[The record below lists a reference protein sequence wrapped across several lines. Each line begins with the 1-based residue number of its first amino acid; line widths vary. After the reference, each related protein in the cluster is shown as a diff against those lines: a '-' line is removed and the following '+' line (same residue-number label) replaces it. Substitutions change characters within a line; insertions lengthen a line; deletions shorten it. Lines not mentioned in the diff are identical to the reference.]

1 LKDHT
6 PLVVALAGNPNS
18 GKTSIFNYITGSRQH
33 VGNYPGVTVERK
45 EGTISIDDARVTFVD
60 IPGTYSLSPYSLEE
74 HIARDEILSSE
85 IDAVVVVVDSARLER
100 NLYLAAQIIETG
112 KPVVLALNMYD
123 EFEDSDSSMDLPLLA
138 SVLGVPCVAT
148 VGNRGTGITEL
159 KAMVIKVLR
168 GDEPA
173 RGKPPVYS
181 HDMEHAVD
189 EVSALVE
196 DRTPYNLRWT
206 AINLLMYGSA
216 LVDNAETIFDAPL
229 YDQVMAVRKRLE
241 VLEGRKLQDIV
252 TAGRYGWAS
261 GAVSECVRLKERHP
275 RTVTEKL
282 DSVMLNRF
290 LGFPIFLLV
299 LWVMFQV
306 TFTLGAVPQ
315 ILIERFFA
323 LIAAGIAFVLPNSII
338 ESLIVDGVIAGVGGV
353 LAFLPSI
360 ALLFLFISVL
370 EDTGYM
376 ARAAFIM
383 DRVMHFFGLHGKS
396 FLPMLVGFGC
406 TVPAIMATRILEHRR
421 DRIVTMLIVPF
432 MSCGAR
438 LPVYIL
444 LAGAFFGPSQ
454 AGNVIFSIYLMGIA
468 LSLVIAKILS
478 LAGGTT
484 APFVMELPPYRM
496 PTLRSVLL
504 HIWERTWLYI
514 RKAGTIILAASVV
527 LWFLMSFPRQDAG
540 DTLDAAGAAGA
551 GPDRT
556 HTVEMADTPSPA
568 LADTYA
574 GQFGRMVEPVLR
586 PLGYD
591 WRIGV
596 ALAAGFTAKEV
607 IISALAT
614 SYAVNDDGDGSAT
627 AQLQEALR
635 SDPQLDPVRA
645 YGLMLFILVY
655 VPCLA
660 VINVLRRE
668 AGGWKWVAI
677 MIVYTTTLAWSV
689 NWLFLAVVNLIR

>member
-1 LKDHT
+1 MSHT
-6 PLVVALAGNPNS
+6 SLVVALAGNPNS
-18 GKTSIFNYITGSRQH
+18 GKTSIFNYLTGSRQH
-33 VGNYPGVTVERK
+33 VGNYPGVTIERK
-45 EGTISIDDARVTFVD
+45 EGTITIDDARVTFVD

-74 HIARDEILSSE
+74 HIARDEILSPH
-85 IDAVVVVVDSARLER
+85 IDAVVVVVDTARLER
-100 NLYLAAQIIETG
+100 NLYLTAQIIETG

-123 EFEDSDSSMDLPLLA
+123 EFEDSDSSMDIPLLA
-138 SVLGVPCVAT
+138 SVLGVPCVPT

-159 KAMVIKVLR
+159 KAMVLKALR
-168 GDEPA
+168 GDVPA

-181 HDMEHAVD
+181 HEMEHVVD
-189 EVSALVE
+189 EVGALVG
-196 DRTPYNLRWT
+196 DRTPYDRRWT

-216 LVDNAETIFDAPL
+216 LADDADTVFDAPL
-229 YDQVMAVRKRLE
+229 YDRAMALRKRLE
-241 VLEGRKLQDIV
+241 ELEGRSVQDVV

-261 GAVSECVRLKERHP
+261 GAVSECVRRKKWHP
-275 RTVTEKL
+275 RTLTEKL

-306 TFTLGAVPQ
+306 TFMAGAVPQ
-315 ILIERFFA
+315 RWIERFFA
-323 LIAAGIAFVLPNSII
+323 MLATGMTFVLPDGVI
-338 ESLIVDGVIAGVGGV
+338 ESLIVDGVIAGVGSV

-370 EDTGYM
+370 EDSGYM
-376 ARAAFIM
+376 ARTAFIM
-383 DRVMHFFGLHGKS
+383 DRIMHFFGLHGKS

-421 DRIVTMLIVPF
+421 DRIVTMMIVPF

-444 LAGAFFGPSQ
+444 LAGAFFGPSR
-454 AGNVIFSIYLMGIA
+454 AGNVIFSIYLIGIV

-478 LAGGTT
+478 FAGGTT

-527 LWFLMSFPRQDAG
+527 LWFLMSFPRQD
-540 DTLDAAGAAGA
+540 TVDAVDA
-551 GPDRT
+551 GPNRARV
-556 HTVEMADTPSPA
+556 VETAEASPV

-574 GQFGRMVEPVLR
+574 GRFGQLLEPVLR
-586 PLGYD
+586 PLGYN
-591 WRIGV
+591 WRVGV
-596 ALAAGFTAKEV
+596 ALTAGFTAKEV

-614 SYAVNDDGDGSAT
+614 SYAVNEDNDGSPVAR
-627 AQLQEALR
+627 LQEALR

-655 VPCLA
+655 MPCLA

-668 AGGWKWVAI
+668 AGSWKWAAI
-677 MIVYTTTLAWSV
+677 MIVYTTSLAWAV